1 MIFKRSTV
9 SIISICNAISGLT
22 LITALA
28 GCTDA
33 ATRIA
38 NDIEAGAA
46 KLRRSGTTRLTV
58 KHASARSPEGCAK
71 GYYLQLS
78 ERSIMVVWCAEGGS
92 YGTTYHLNSV
102 EVPQTHRI
110 TKQAGEPTLIDLE
123 KNNDRIVLTAV
134 R

>member
-1 MIFKRSTV
+1 LNCPAV
-9 SIISICNAISGLT
+9 AIIAIRNAIASVS
-22 LITALA
+22 LIATLA

-46 KLRRSGTTRLTV
+46 KLRSSGATRLTV
-58 KHASARSPEGCAK
+58 KHAPERSPEGCVK

-92 YGTTYHLNSV
+92 YGTTYHLSSV

-110 TKQAGEPTLIDLE
+110 TKQAGEPTLIELE
-123 KNNDRIVLTAV
+123 KNDDRIVVTAV